1 MHETVAALP
10 SPEWFALLQIAIATY
25 FRILWRLQQHTA
37 DMRYAPV
44 YSSCRI
50 YVRAKWAVAE
60 AQNGPQLLQLCLS
73 PHS

>member
-1 MHETVAALP
+1 MVGLYNVGHGVRLQGANLSMHETVAALP

-44 YSSCRI
+44 VGSTYAPS
-50 YVRAKWAVAE
+50 
-60 AQNGPQLLQLCLS
+60 GP
-73 PHS
+73 